1 MRFWVAPSGTQRHHL
16 APVQLLGRER
26 VKAQIIAAVQDAKN
40 GLFESPVLACR
51 ATQRQVQHARLPEL
65 NVNGDA
71 CDAYRYDWDEAFH
84 GSILALHYL
93 WLFDAA
99 RMPAIA
105 MQRIWCACCA
115 VFDTDSILRLRQK
128 NTRQRAVRLGDDP
141 DRRLVFQAVPRRTIS
156 ILSLRAAWLS
166 EETAFHNQLYA
177 PTLDGPRK
185 RSRTLKKH
193 AAAGWVDISA
203 RSRTIS
209 SSFELNQQRTKPRGQ
224 ERAD

>member
-1 MRFWVAPSGTQRHHL
+1 MLRIPRRPLIPSGF
-16 APVQLLGRER
+16 LGIPR
-26 VKAQIIAAVQDAKN
+26 VFEITRFCCRSLPHIPLIAA
-40 GLFESPVLACR
+40 GCW
-51 ATQRQVQHARLPEL
+51 
-65 NVNGDA
+65 
-71 CDAYRYDWDEAFH
+71 CAF
-84 GSILALHYL
+84 
-93 WLFDAA
+93 
-99 RMPAIA
+99 
-105 MQRIWCACCA
+105 WCACSA
-115 VFDTDSILRLRQK
+115 IFDTDSLVRLRQK

-156 ILSLRAAWLS
+156 ILALRAAWLS